1 MPTPEN
7 PVLYLLTPPQ
17 RQMDAARY
25 GLTPAHLAYRVGG
38 GPHLYRSQLPAPL
51 QGGVMVLDNRGFDGA
66 GSAEG
71 FCQEVVRECAARGFQ
86 GVFCDFEGAPMPLLE
101 RAVALLAPTFQRRG
115 WSLYVPREYPV
126 NAPGVKVVVSTA
138 ISGGSLRHHLREA
151 VDTYGLERVV
161 LGLQWSREDFTL
173 PARTGSG
180 VPLTAAELGEV
191 LKKRRPSVYFSD
203 DLCAHYFTYMPTG
216 EAPHFILY
224 DDAVSM
230 AKKLQLAKEMGIQE
244 GFLPYPE
251 EPELLAELLGTR
263 KKETP

>member
-17 RQMDAARY
+17 HQMDAARY

-51 QGGVMVLDNRGFDGA
+51 HGGVMVLDNRGFDGG
-66 GSAEG
+66 GSAET

-101 RAVALLAPTFQRRG
+101 RAVALLAPTFRKRG
-115 WSLYVPREYPV
+115 WSLYVPQGYPV
-126 NAPGVKVVVSTA
+126 HSSDVKVVVPTA
-138 ISGGSLRHHLREA
+138 LSGGSLRYHLREA
-151 VDTYGLERVV
+151 VDTYGLERVA
-161 LGLQWSREDFTL
+161 LGLQWSCEDFSL
-173 PARTGSG
+173 PARSGSG
-180 VPLTAAELGEV
+180 TPLTAAELREV

-216 EAPHFILY
+216 EAPHFVLY

-230 AKKLQLAKEMGIQE
+230 GKKLQLAKEMGIRE

-251 EPELLAELLGTR
+251 EPKLLSELLGTGQ
-263 KKETP
+263 KETP